1 MGIFDRFS
9 ALLKSNINDLISKA
23 EDPEKM
29 LTQILVDMRGQLVK
43 AKQQVAS
50 AIADEKR
57 LRDQADAEFK
67 QAQDWERRAMLAIQE
82 GRDDLAKQA
91 LVRQAEH
98 TGHGEQLAHTWEQHK
113 LETDKL
119 KNQLRDLND
128 KIEEAKRKK
137 NLLIAR
143 QRRAQA
149 QQRIAETMSSL
160 SEKSAFEA
168 FARMEER
175 IENNER
181 QIKAS
186 AEIDEEFT
194 GDTLQREF
202 KQLEKG
208 SVSVSVDNQLL
219 ALKQKMGMLPAR
231 PPSRTRLSAPESVT
245 RRPCTRRSSTR
256 RKRRVGERR
265 GRGAPLQ
272 VRAHPHRD
280 GLHRPPAVARRAGR
294 ARLPAAVHR
303 HHDLGVPRRAVRGA
317 PAPRAHPGGWA
328 LAAAVLITLGGL
340 AVLFYILVP
349 PLIVQ
354 TRELVRVL
362 PTYIT
367 GWEAAID
374 RLVGRVPA
382 LASVYEPGQHKLL
395 LALYDQVAAQF
406 NDVVPKV
413 FGIVE
418 VLISIFSVCVMG
430 LYLAIHPA
438 LYASG

>member
-181 QIKAS
+181 QLKAS
-186 AEIDEEFT
+186 VEIEEEFT
-194 GDTLQREF
+194 GDRLQQDF
-202 KQLEKG
+202 KLLEKSSS
-208 SVSVSVDNQLL
+208 SVAVDDRLL
-219 ALKQKMGMLPAR
+219 QLKQKMG
-231 PPSRTRLSAPESVT
+231 
-245 RRPCTRRSSTR
+245 
-256 RKRRVGERR
+256 
-265 GRGAPLQ
+265 
-272 VRAHPHRD
+272 
-280 GLHRPPAVARRAGR
+280 
-294 ARLPAAVHR
+294 
-303 HHDLGVPRRAVRGA
+303 
-317 PAPRAHPGGWA
+317 
-328 LAAAVLITLGGL
+328 
-340 AVLFYILVP
+340 
-349 PLIVQ
+349 
-354 TRELVRVL
+354 VL
-362 PTYIT
+362 PSGSTT
-367 GWEAAID
+367 
-374 RLVGRVPA
+374 R
-382 LASVYEPGQHKLL
+382 GQLGAGKRD
-395 LALYDQVAAQF
+395 AETVSAEIEDATEE
-406 NDVVPKV
+406 KK
-413 FGIVE
+413 
-418 VLISIFSVCVMG
+418 SR
-430 LYLAIHPA
+430 
-438 LYASG
+438 